1 MTPPSSFWRRFWL
14 ALPLAYKLVLLGLSA
29 MMTATLAVLVG
40 TYAGAGESLKLQME
54 RQLSRDLN
62 VCEKWYRARQEELQ
76 LTAVGLAR
84 HEELPRAIA
93 AAQLAPAAALL
104 AEEVGRLQLDV
115 AVLVDAHTQLV
126 GGGGRF
132 DPHGVVGM
140 AITRRE
146 QVVSTEAWSAADVEA
161 LPGDQREA
169 GLVRLVV
176 TPIIGRR
183 AAGARN
189 NQAVGALLLGDWVGQ
204 RSAVPKQLTALIG
217 GGLAIADARRFVATS
232 GFPGGAPALAPEI
245 WADIRDGRY
254 FYTETDLGGRTY
266 LLAVR
271 PLIDHAGTTVGA
283 FVRGFPESEI
293 TETLQR
299 YAGSIS
305 LLTAAAVLFSLF
317 LLAGLTRRMLMPL
330 RQLAREVEVP
340 AGAPVGNDEL
350 ARLSHGVV
358 QLAQQRGQ
366 LLEKIITAQE
376 DERKRIAREL
386 HDQTG
391 QALTGLLVG
400 LKVLEG
406 APNQDEMRARAADLK
421 ALTLATLEE
430 VHQLSVA
437 LRPAMLDD
445 LGLVPA
451 LRALVKGFAAQ
462 HGIHAR
468 CQAEALDHRLPGLWE
483 VTLYRIAQEAL
494 TNVAKYADA
503 RQVDVALRVEGQDLI
518 LTIQDDGRGF
528 DPAEVAADGRER
540 LGLLGMQERVALI
553 GGAFRLESQPCGG
566 TRIDVRVRLPVKE
579 APHVTR

>member
-1 MTPPSSFWRRFWL
+1 
-14 ALPLAYKLVLLGLSA
+14 

-93 AAQLAPAAALL
+93 AARLDPAAALL
-104 AEEVGRLQLDV
+104 SEEVGRLQLDL
-115 AVLVDAHTQLV
+115 AVLVDARAQLV
-126 GGGGRF
+126 GNGRRF
-132 DPHGVVGM
+132 DPHGVVTM
-140 AITRRE
+140 ALTRRE
-146 QVVSTEAWSAADVEA
+146 QVVSTEAWSPDDVEA

-176 TPIIGRR
+176 TPILRD
-183 AAGARN
+183 N
-189 NQAVGALLLGDWVGQ
+189 KPVGALLLGDWVGE

-217 GGLAIADARRFVATS
+217 GGLAIADARRFVAAS
-232 GFPGGAPALAPEI
+232 GFPGGAPALAPAV
-245 WADIRDGRY
+245 WAGIRDGRY

-271 PLIDHAGTTVGA
+271 PLIDHEGATVGA

-421 ALTLATLEE
+421 TLALATLEE

-462 HGIHAR
+462 HDITAR
-468 CQAEALDHRLPGLWE
+468 CQAEALDQRLPGLWE

-503 RQVDVALRVEGQDLI
+503 RQVDVELRVEGQVLLLAI
-518 LTIQDDGRGF
+518 HDDGRGF
-528 DPAEVAADGRER
+528 DPAEVAGDGRER

-553 GGAFRLESQPCGG
+553 GGAFRLESQPGHG
-566 TRIDVRVRLPVKE
+566 TQIEVRAHLPVKE
-579 APHVTR
+579 AHPATS

>member
-1 MTPPSSFWRRFWL
+1 MGGMAPPSSYWRRFWS
-14 ALPLAYKLVLLGLSA
+14 ALPLAYKLVLLGLGA
-29 MMTATLAVLVG
+29 MMTATLAILIG

-62 VCEKWYRARQEELQ
+62 VCEQWYRARQEELQ

-93 AAQLAPAAALL
+93 AADPAPAAALL
-104 AEEVGRLQLDV
+104 AEEVGRLQLDL
-115 AVLVDAHTQLV
+115 AVLVDAHTRLV
-126 GGGGRF
+126 GSRAPF
-132 DPHGVVGM
+132 DPHGIVS
-140 AITRRE
+140 AALARRE
-146 QVVSTEAWSAADVEA
+146 QIVATEAWNASDVAA
-161 LPGDQREA
+161 LPGDQRQP
-169 GLVRLVV
+169 GLVRVVV
-176 TPIIGRR
+176 TPLLRDG
-183 AAGARN
+183 
-189 NQAVGALLLGDWVGQ
+189 QAVGALLLGDWVGA

-217 GGLAIADARRFVATS
+217 GGLAIADAQQVVVAS
-232 GFPGGAPALAPEI
+232 GFPGNAAPALPAEV
-245 WADIRDGRY
+245 WTDMRAGRY
-254 FYTETDLGGRTY
+254 FYTEADFAGRAY
-266 LLAVR
+266 LLAMR
-271 PLIDHAGTTVGA
+271 PLVDHEGATIGA

-317 LLAGLTRRMLMPL
+317 LLAGMTRRMLQPL
-330 RQLAREVEVP
+330 QALARELEVP
-340 AGAPVGNDEL
+340 GALVGNDEL
-350 ARLSHGVV
+350 ARLSHGVGR
-358 QLAQQRGQ
+358 LAQQRGQ

-406 APNQDEMRARAADLK
+406 AATPEEMRARAAELK

-445 LGLVPA
+445 LGLAVA
-451 LRALVKGFAAQ
+451 LRALVKGFGAQ
-462 HGIHAR
+462 HGIVAR
-468 CQAEALDHRLPGLWE
+468 CQADTLEERLPGLWE

-494 TNVAKYADA
+494 TNTAKYAGA
-503 RQVDVALRVEGQDLI
+503 THVDVELRCEGPDLV
-518 LTIQDDGRGF
+518 LAVQDDGHGF
-528 DPAEVAADGRER
+528 DPAGVAEDGRER
-540 LGLLGMQERVALI
+540 LGLLGMEERVALI
-553 GGAFRLESQPCGG
+553 GGAFHLESSRDGG
-566 TRIDVRVRLPVKE
+566 TRIEVRARLPQKE
-579 APHVTR
+579 VRHAAR